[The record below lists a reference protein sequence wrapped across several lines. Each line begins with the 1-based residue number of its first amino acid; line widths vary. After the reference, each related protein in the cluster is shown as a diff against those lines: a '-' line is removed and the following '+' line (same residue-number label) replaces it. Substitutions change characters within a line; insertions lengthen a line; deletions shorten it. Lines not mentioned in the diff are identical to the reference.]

1 MSNEPSPQEF
11 SNLNLPKY
19 IIFAF
24 LAYEALVVALLAN
37 ELWASS
43 FRATDKILI
52 LLGLI
57 FLPVLLFIVSEY
69 VSRAGRINITYGE
82 LELKFDRLRTDVVE
96 VKTEAEKANE
106 RSKKLEER
114 FEGKLSTAEQTL
126 YPIIGGADSLATDRL
141 RNEKKLFIG
150 CRDFA
155 SNIVVVELV
164 TRHLNF
170 EIQGYECVKKFA
182 NAGVMTNYAYLKN
195 HWVDLIVNYTGT
207 GCTLLN
213 IDPRNI
219 SPDSEEKPPQ
229 KLLEILNERS
239 KSQFNAEWVQ
249 LLGTKTNYC
258 IVMQKEKA
266 ERMDIKKI
274 SDLSAY
280 RKKLKFCGDYDFIN
294 RPDGLV
300 GIKQNYSLRFAE
312 EIACSYDERYTFLEE
327 DKADITVGH
336 TTDPEIQGLEF
347 RILEDDQKFLLDYW
361 ECPVVRLEALEIVG
375 GLREALEKLSNL
387 KISNQ
392 DITNLVD
399 DYTENPDSVSQRV
412 NELLAQKRNLRR

>member
-1 MSNEPSPQEF
+1 MSNEPSPQKF
-11 SNLNLPKY
+11 SNLKLSKSLV
-19 IIFAF
+19 IFAF
-24 LAYEALVVALLAN
+24 FAYEALVVTLLYN
-37 ELWASS
+37 ELRASS
-43 FRATDKILI
+43 LRATDKILI
-52 LLGLI
+52 LLGL
-57 FLPVLLFIVSEY
+57 FCLPVLLFIVSEY
-69 VSRAGRINITYGE
+69 VTGAGGVNLKYGD
-82 LELKFDRLRTDVVE
+82 LE
-96 VKTEAEKANE
+96 VKINNTINTAEEANQ

-126 YPIIGGADSLATDRL
+126 YPIIGGFDSFAIDRL
-141 RNEKKLFIG
+141 STEKKLIIG

-164 TRHLNF
+164 IQHFNF

-213 IDPRNI
+213 IDSRNI

-249 LLGTKTNYC
+249 ILGTKTNYC

-274 SDLSAY
+274 SDLFAY

-294 RPDGLV
+294 RYDGLV

-312 EIACSYDERYTFLEE
+312 EIACSYVERYTFLEE

-336 TTDPEIQGLEF
+336 TTDPEIQGLKF
-347 RILEDDQKFLLDYW
+347 KILEDDRKFLLDYW
-361 ECPVVRLEALEIVG
+361 ECPVVRLEALEIVE
-375 GLREALEKLSNL
+375 GLREALEKLSNF

-392 DITNLVD
+392 DIIGLVD
-399 DYTENPDSVSQRV
+399 DYTENPNSVSQRAS
-412 NELLAQKRNLRR
+412 ELLAQKRNLRR